1 MVREYTFARLDLH
14 DGSKYTIKL
23 IACNGAKLCVESES
37 SEVIVDSSPPTPGK
51 ALIISEQFHFTYI
64 ITFYMMIT

>member
-37 SEVIVDSSPPTPGK
+37 SEIMVDSSPPTPGK
-51 ALIISEQFHFTYI
+51 ALIISEQFQFTSM
-64 ITFYMMIT
+64 ITFYLMIT